1 MHTVKI
7 EDNLYEKIL
16 AYCKENGLKIH
27 SFCNDILAKAL
38 NDEMY
43 GDAPFMATTFVT
55 DVPDTNGRIYPKEVM
70 KKAVEEFNEKQ
81 QNSPEN
87 KPDFDKITKEIQYRP
102 QKIKNNEDISIE
114 SVESDEEGNVTVKV
128 LKKNAIDHID
138 MNFVIDNGE
147 LKIDEPKTETRPKKR
162 RL

>member
-27 SFCNDILAKAL
+27 SFCNDILTKAL

-43 GDAPFMATTFVT
+43 GDVPFLVTIPFVT

-70 KKAVEEFNEKQ
+70 EKAVEEFNEKQ

-87 KPDFDKITKEIQYRP
+87 KPDFDKITE
-102 QKIKNNEDISIE
+102 
-114 SVESDEEGNVTVKV
+114 VK
-128 LKKNAIDHID
+128 H
-138 MNFVIDNGE
+138 
-147 LKIDEPKTETRPKKR
+147 KTEEKTDNFTQPETIKPKKR